1 MRNFYKFA
9 VKKSLDRFIDARL
22 FFGNS
27 KFTGGV
33 LPNMGRRK
41 STAKER
47 SNSTRV
53 VA

>member
-27 KFTGGV
+27 RFTGGV
-33 LPNMGRRK
+33 LPNMGEENQQPRN
-41 STAKER
+41 ALI
-47 SNSTRV
+47 
-53 VA
+53 APGW